1 MIDTRKAI
9 NGIDYNITA
18 IRNVLN
24 ALYNETS
31 SLYDSLEDDTKNKAT
46 GDRLLE
52 KLGTLELCIDLVDDL
67 KENLKEV
74 N

>member
-1 MIDTRKAI
+1 MIDPRKAI
-9 NGIDYNITA
+9 HGIDYNITA

-24 ALYNETS
+24 ALYNETA
-31 SLYDSLEDDTKNKAT
+31 SLFDSLEDDTKNKAT